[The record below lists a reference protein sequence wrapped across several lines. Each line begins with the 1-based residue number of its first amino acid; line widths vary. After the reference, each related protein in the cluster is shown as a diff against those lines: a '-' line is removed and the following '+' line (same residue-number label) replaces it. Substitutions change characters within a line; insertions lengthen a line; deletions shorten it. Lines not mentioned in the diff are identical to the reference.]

1 MMQKHVQRIF
11 SQILIDLGEL
21 EGDYRVFHLKN
32 DIAQIILSISIV
44 SISMLGMLGT
54 DALLFTGRP
63 DLLMKMALY
72 RAGFILISI
81 AVMFATSKT
90 IRVRIFDRLVFGWIS
105 LAVLSILLFNF
116 TRPANYLTTAFD
128 IIVPFAIYA
137 LSPLK
142 LFQNIMLAFA
152 YSAGTLYINHVFKI
166 GVDPLA
172 LSDATAAQFVV
183 HALGLGSV
191 LQIQSYRRK
200 SFKAYMDE
208 KDAKEMVAYMVNI
221 DPLTK
226 SLTRRHFFNMAQSE
240 FQRFARYRRPLSAL
254 VLDLDLFKNVN
265 DTYGHHAG
273 DIVLRSFSL
282 VAIEQKRVQD
292 TFGRLGGEE
301 FGLLLPE
308 TNLEQARIVAERI
321 QKTWEKSPVNM
332 DGVPIRSTVSIGVAE
347 AGEEDK
353 SFEGLMRRA
362 DLMMYKAKE
371 RGKNQVA
378 AE

>member
-1 MMQKHVQRIF
+1 MMFRGFF

-32 DIAQIILSISIV
+32 DITQSILSISIAT
-44 SISMLGMLGT
+44 ISMLGMLRT
-54 DALLFTGRP
+54 DVLLFAGRS
-63 DLLMKMALY
+63 DLFLKMALY
-72 RAGFILISI
+72 RAGFIVVSI
-81 AVMFATSKT
+81 VVMFVINKT
-90 IRVRIFDRLVFGWIS
+90 TKVRIFDRLVLGWIS
-105 LAVLSILLFNF
+105 FAVLSILLFNF

-152 YSAGTLYINHVFKI
+152 YSVGTLYVDHVFKI
-166 GVDPLA
+166 GVDPLT
-172 LSDATAAQFVV
+172 LSAATAAQFVV
-183 HALGLGSV
+183 HALGLGST
-191 LQIQSYRRK
+191 LQIHSYRRK
-200 SFKAYMDE
+200 SFKAYVDE

-221 DPLTK
+221 DTLTK
-226 SLTRRHFFNMAQSE
+226 SLTRRHFFSMAQSE
-240 FQRFARYRRPLSAL
+240 FQRFTRYRRPLSAL
-254 VLDLDLFKNVN
+254 VLDIDLFKNIN

-308 TNLEQARIVAERI
+308 TNLEQARVVAERI

-353 SFEGLMRRA
+353 SFEDLMRRA

>member
-1 MMQKHVQRIF
+1 MFKGFF
-11 SQILIDLGEL
+11 SQILTDLGEL

-32 DIAQIILSISIV
+32 DIAQIILSFSIASV
-44 SISMLGMLGT
+44 SMLGMLRT
-54 DALLFTGRP
+54 DALLFRAWP
-63 DLLMKMALY
+63 DLFMKIALY
-72 RAGFILISI
+72 RVGFILVSLV
-81 AVMFATSKT
+81 VMFTISKT
-90 IRVRIFDRLVFGWIS
+90 TKVRIFDRLVLGWIS
-105 LAVLSILLFNF
+105 FAVLSILLFNF

-152 YSAGTLYINHVFKI
+152 YSVGTLYIDHVFKI
-166 GVDPLA
+166 GVDPLT
-172 LSDATAAQFVV
+172 LSAATAAQFVV
-183 HALGLGSV
+183 HAFGLGSM
-191 LQIQSYRRK
+191 LQIQSYRRR

-221 DPLTK
+221 DTLTK
-226 SLTRRHFFNMAQSE
+226 SLTRRHFFNIAQSE
-240 FQRFARYRRPLSAL
+240 FLRFTRYRRPLSAL
-254 VLDLDLFKNVN
+254 VLDIDLFKSIN

-273 DIVLRSFSL
+273 DLVLRSFSL

-308 TNLEQARIVAERI
+308 TNLEQARVVAERI

-353 SFEGLMRRA
+353 SFEDLMRRA

>member
-1 MMQKHVQRIF
+1 MFRGFF
-11 SQILIDLGEL
+11 SQILMDLDDL

-32 DIAQIILSISIV
+32 DITQSILSISIAT
-44 SISMLGMLGT
+44 ISMLGMLRT
-54 DALLFTGRP
+54 DALLFADSP
-63 DLLMKMALY
+63 DLVMKMALY
-72 RAGFILISI
+72 RAGFILVSI
-81 AVMFATSKT
+81 VVIFAISKT
-90 IRVRIFDRLVFGWIS
+90 TKVRIFDRLVLGWIS
-105 LAVLSILLFNF
+105 FAVLSILLFNF

-152 YSAGTLYINHVFKI
+152 YSVGTLYIDHVFKF
-166 GVDPLA
+166 GVDPLT
-172 LSDATAAQFVV
+172 LSAATAAQFVV
-183 HALGLGSV
+183 HALGLGST

-240 FQRFARYRRPLSAL
+240 FQRFTRYRRPLSAL
-254 VLDLDLFKNVN
+254 VLDLDLFKNIN

-308 TNLEQARIVAERI
+308 TNLEQARVVAERI
-321 QKTWEKSPVNM
+321 QKTWENSPVNM

-353 SFEGLMRRA
+353 SFEDLMRRA

-371 RGKNQVA
+371 RGKNQVV

>member
-1 MMQKHVQRIF
+1 MFKGFF

-32 DIAQIILSISIV
+32 DIAQIILSFSIA
-44 SISMLGMLGT
+44 SISMLAMLGT

-63 DLLMKMALY
+63 DLFMKMALY
-72 RAGFILISI
+72 RAGFFLVSI
-81 AVMFATSKT
+81 AVMFAISKT
-90 IRVRIFDRLVFGWIS
+90 TKVRIFDRLVLGWIS
-105 LAVLSILLFNF
+105 FAVLSILLFNF
-116 TRPANYLTTAFD
+116 TRPGNYLTTAFD

-142 LFQNIMLAFA
+142 LSQNIMLAFA
-152 YSAGTLYINHVFKI
+152 YSVGTLYIDHVFKI
-166 GVDPLA
+166 GVDPLT
-172 LSDATAAQFVV
+172 LSAATAAQFVV
-183 HALGLGSV
+183 HALGLGST
-191 LQIQSYRRK
+191 LQIQSYRRR

-221 DPLTK
+221 DTLTK
-226 SLTRRHFFNMAQSE
+226 SLTRRHFFSMAQSE

-254 VLDLDLFKNVN
+254 VLDIDLFKNVN

-273 DIVLRSFSL
+273 DVVLRSFSL

-308 TNLEQARIVAERI
+308 TNLEQARVVAERI

-347 AGEEDK
+347 ASEEDK
-353 SFEGLMRRA
+353 SFEGLIRRA

>member
-1 MMQKHVQRIF
+1 MFRGFF

-32 DIAQIILSISIV
+32 DIAQIILSFSIA
-44 SISMLGMLGT
+44 SISMLVTLGT
-54 DALLFTGRP
+54 DALLFIGRP
-63 DLLMKMALY
+63 DLFMKMACY
-72 RAGFILISI
+72 RAGFILVSLVI
-81 AVMFATSKT
+81 MFAISKT
-90 IRVRIFDRLVFGWIS
+90 TKVRIFDRLVLGWIS
-105 LAVLSILLFNF
+105 FAVLSILLFNF

-142 LFQNIMLAFA
+142 LSQNIMLAFA
-152 YSAGTLYINHVFKI
+152 YSVGTLYVDHVFKI
-166 GVDPLA
+166 GVDPLT
-172 LSDATAAQFVV
+172 LSAATAAQFVV
-183 HALGLGSV
+183 HALGLGST

-221 DPLTK
+221 DTLTK

-240 FQRFARYRRPLSAL
+240 FQRFTRYRRPLSAL
-254 VLDLDLFKNVN
+254 VLDIDLFKNVN

-308 TNLEQARIVAERI
+308 TNLEQARVVAERI

-347 AGEEDK
+347 ADKEDK
-353 SFEGLMRRA
+353 SFEDLMRRA

>member
-1 MMQKHVQRIF
+1 MFKGFF

-32 DIAQIILSISIV
+32 DIAQSILSMSIA
-44 SISMLGMLGT
+44 SISMLGMLRM
-54 DALLFTGRP
+54 DALYFGDRP
-63 DLLMKMALY
+63 DLFMLLVTY
-72 RAGFILISI
+72 RVGFVFLTILSMLAIHK
-81 AVMFATSKT
+81 ARKV
-90 IRVRIFDRLVFGWIS
+90 RVYDRLVLGWIS
-105 LAVLSILLFNF
+105 FTILFLVLSNF

-128 IIVPFAIYA
+128 IIVPFAIYV

-142 LFQNIMLAFA
+142 VFYSIALAFGF
-152 YSAGTLYINHVFKI
+152 SMGTLYVDHFFKL
-166 GVDPLA
+166 GVDPFT
-172 LSDATAAQFVV
+172 LSAATAAQFVV
-183 HALGLGSV
+183 HALGLGSA

-208 KDAKEMVAYMVNI
+208 KDAKEMVAYMANI

-226 SLTRRHFFNMAQSE
+226 SLTRRHFFNIAQSE
-240 FQRFARYRRPLSAL
+240 FQRFSRYHRPLSAL
-254 VLDLDLFKNVN
+254 VLDTDNFKNIN

-273 DIVLRSFSL
+273 DLVLRSFSL

-308 TNLEQARIVAERI
+308 TNLERARVVAERI

-332 DGVPIRSTVSIGVAE
+332 DGVPIHSTVSIGVAE
-347 AGEEDK
+347 AGVEDK
-353 SFEGLMRRA
+353 SFEDLLRRA
-362 DLMMYKAKE
+362 DQMMYKAKE

>member
-1 MMQKHVQRIF
+1 MFKGFF
-11 SQILIDLGEL
+11 SQILTNLGEL

-32 DIAQIILSISIV
+32 DIAQTVLSFSIA
-44 SISMLGMLGT
+44 SISMLVTLGT
-54 DALLFTGRP
+54 DALLFIGRP
-63 DLLMKMALY
+63 DLFMKMGCY
-72 RAGFILISI
+72 RAGFILVSLVI
-81 AVMFATSKT
+81 MFAISKT
-90 IRVRIFDRLVFGWIS
+90 AKVRIFDRLVLGWIS
-105 LAVLSILLFNF
+105 FAVLSILLFNF

-142 LFQNIMLAFA
+142 LSQNIMLAFA
-152 YSAGTLYINHVFKI
+152 YSVGTLYVDHVFKI
-166 GVDPLA
+166 GVDPLT
-172 LSDATAAQFVV
+172 LSAATAAQFVV
-183 HALGLGSV
+183 HALGLGST

-221 DPLTK
+221 DTLTK

-240 FQRFARYRRPLSAL
+240 FQRFTRYRRPLSAL
-254 VLDLDLFKNVN
+254 VLDIDLFKNVN

-347 AGEEDK
+347 ADKEDK
-353 SFEGLMRRA
+353 SFEDLMRRA

>member
-1 MMQKHVQRIF
+1 MFKGFF

-32 DIAQIILSISIV
+32 DIAQSILSMSIA
-44 SISMLGMLGT
+44 SISMLGMLRM
-54 DALLFTGRP
+54 DALYFGDRP
-63 DLLMKMALY
+63 DLFMLLVTY
-72 RAGFILISI
+72 RVGFVFLTILSMLAIHK
-81 AVMFATSKT
+81 ARKV
-90 IRVRIFDRLVFGWIS
+90 RVYDRLVLGWIS
-105 LAVLSILLFNF
+105 FTILFLVLSNF

-128 IIVPFAIYA
+128 IIVPFAIYV

-142 LFQNIMLAFA
+142 VFYSIALAFGF
-152 YSAGTLYINHVFKI
+152 SMGTLYVDHFFKL
-166 GVDPLA
+166 GVDPFT
-172 LSDATAAQFVV
+172 LSAATAAQFVV
-183 HALGLGSV
+183 HALGLGSA
-191 LQIQSYRRK
+191 LQIQSYRRR

-208 KDAKEMVAYMVNI
+208 KDAKEMVAYMANI

-226 SLTRRHFFNMAQSE
+226 SLTRRHFFNIAQSE
-240 FQRFARYRRPLSAL
+240 FQRFSRYQRPLSAL
-254 VLDLDLFKNVN
+254 VLDTDNFKNIN

-273 DIVLRSFSL
+273 DLVLRSFSL

-308 TNLEQARIVAERI
+308 TNLERARVVAERI

-332 DGVPIRSTVSIGVAE
+332 DGVPIHSTVSIGVAE
-347 AGEEDK
+347 AGVEDK
-353 SFEGLMRRA
+353 SFEDLLRRA
-362 DLMMYKAKE
+362 DQMMYKAKE

>member
-1 MMQKHVQRIF
+1 MFRGFF

-32 DIAQIILSISIV
+32 DITQSILSISIAT
-44 SISMLGMLGT
+44 ISMLGMLRT
-54 DALLFTGRP
+54 DVLLFAGRP
-63 DLLMKMALY
+63 DPFMKMALY
-72 RAGFILISI
+72 RAGFIVVSI
-81 AVMFATSKT
+81 VVMFAINKT
-90 IRVRIFDRLVFGWIS
+90 TKVRIFDRLVLGWIS
-105 LAVLSILLFNF
+105 FAVLSILLFNF

-142 LFQNIMLAFA
+142 LFQNIVLAFA
-152 YSAGTLYINHVFKI
+152 YSMGTLYIDHVFKF
-166 GVDPLA
+166 GVDPLT
-172 LSDATAAQFVV
+172 LSAATAAQFVV
-183 HALGLGSV
+183 HALGLGST

-200 SFKAYMDE
+200 SFKAYVDE

-221 DPLTK
+221 DTLTK
-226 SLTRRHFFNMAQSE
+226 SLTRRHFFSMAQSE
-240 FQRFARYRRPLSAL
+240 FQRFTRYRRPLSAL
-254 VLDLDLFKNVN
+254 VLDIDLFKNIN

-308 TNLEQARIVAERI
+308 TNLEQARVVAERI

-332 DGVPIRSTVSIGVAE
+332 DGVPIRSTVIIGVAE

-353 SFEGLMRRA
+353 SFEDLMRRA

-371 RGKNQVA
+371 RGKNQVV

>member
-1 MMQKHVQRIF
+1 MFKGFF

-32 DIAQIILSISIV
+32 DIAQSILSISIA
-44 SISMLGMLGT
+44 SISMLGMLRM
-54 DALLFTGRP
+54 DALLFMDRP
-63 DLLMKMALY
+63 NLFMWMALY
-72 RAGFILISI
+72 RGEFILVSFL
-81 AVMFATSKT
+81 VMLAISKT
-90 IRVRIFDRLVFGWIS
+90 TKVRIFDRLLLGWIS
-105 LAVLSILLFNF
+105 FAVLSLILSNF

-142 LFQNIMLAFA
+142 LFQNIMLAFG
-152 YSAGTLYINHVFKI
+152 YSAGTLYIDHVFKV
-166 GVDPLA
+166 GVDPMT
-172 LSDATAAQFVV
+172 LSAATAAQFVV
-183 HALGLGSV
+183 QALGLVST

-200 SFKAYMDE
+200 AFKEYIDE
-208 KDAKEMVAYMVNI
+208 KDAKEMVAYMANI

-226 SLTRRHFFNMAQSE
+226 SLTRRHFFGIAQSE
-240 FQRFARYRRPLSAL
+240 FLRFSRYHRPLSAL
-254 VLDLDLFKNVN
+254 ILDTDDFKNIN

-273 DIVLRSFSL
+273 DLVLRSFSL
-282 VAIEQKRVQD
+282 VAIEQKRVPD

-308 TNLEQARIVAERI
+308 TNLEQARVVAERI
-321 QKTWEKSPVNM
+321 QKTWEKSPVNL
-332 DGVPIRSTVSIGVAE
+332 DGVPIHSTVSIGVVE
-347 AGEEDK
+347 AGAEDK
-353 SFEGLMRRA
+353 SFEDLLRRA
-362 DLMMYKAKE
+362 DQMMYKAKG